1 MKTKRII
8 SAFLTLVML
17 LGSLVVSVDA
27 AYADKVNENGDPI
40 INYLQEVYATPE
52 EKLAD
57 MILCKEAY
65 GFQLYYEE
73 FTGEFA
79 LVKTSTGEVLFS
91 NPYDINSGYQTISD
105 ATKQELLSQL
115 TIKYLE
121 NEVEKSMNSYK
132 EAALR
137 GQITKKNIKGGIRC
151 EYILGEEQTTRLVPR
166 MIKVERFE
174 ELILSQVEDDWYY
187 QKLVSFYTKKDKDD
201 ESLTERGVAEMQ
213 AKFPITLE
221 MAVYVCDPD
230 IKARELR
237 ELETIIKTF
246 CPSYTYE
253 ELDYDHEITN
263 YTGAD
268 AAPPRFRMSLEYTL
282 NENGLEVRLPAN
294 GIEFDE
300 STYQFKTV
308 NILPYFGAG
317 SNENNGYT
325 VIPDGSGAIIRYED
339 FKGKSVNIAGTM
351 YGSDYAYHEID
362 GQHSEAMRMPYFGIV
377 TEYAKEM
384 SILKAADAKAAA
396 EALAQEQFDA
406 AQAEIDAAKAEAE
419 ANGEKYTGPAT
430 ATMPEVVVEPDTTV
444 TTNSGFLA
452 IITEGDSLA
461 KLMAVCGGSLH
472 PYNTVYAMF
481 TPRPSDEY
489 NLADS
494 ISVSGNATWTV
505 TSKRKYTGSYRI
517 QYTFLSDT
525 RLAEEYG
532 VEDYYE
538 ADWTGMAT
546 AYRDYLT
553 AKGDITKFTD
563 ADVKA
568 DIPLYVETFGSIET
582 TERVMSFPVLV
593 DTPLTTFEDIKTMY
607 TELKELGVGN
617 VNFKLT
623 GYANGGMQPE
633 YPHQLKWTKV
643 LGGND
648 GFRDLVSYAAENDFE
663 VYPDFDFAYMQMSG
677 FNDGISLRKHAVRT
691 IDDRYTTRRAYDAA
705 TQSFDR
711 SFSLAISPSY
721 FESLYSYFADK
732 YLEYGNDAIAVTTL
746 GTDLNSDFDEDE
758 PYHREDNKEFTMD
771 TLAAIDED
779 YSSVMIEGGNAY
791 AIKYAD
797 VILKASLKSSGNS
810 KASQSIP
817 FLGMVYHGSKV
828 FTGSATNMEGDIN
841 ESILTAIENGAAMY
855 FILSYQNTSELKEDN
870 SLSKYYSVSYDIW
883 KDDVAKYYTVLNDAI
898 KDLQTSYIVD
908 HEFMDAER
916 VPDADEVEA
925 DRLAEEEAL
934 AAEAEAEAEAK
945 LKAEREAR
953 LKARLNGTPVP
964 DTTEP
969 ADTADTVTD
978 ETTEATEPEADETA
992 ADTAA
997 DEDEDEDETAGNV
1010 NEFGEEIEVEEEEEV
1025 VVPDKYKTTIGS
1037 VVRVEYEGGVNFILN
1052 YNSFDITVE
1061 YDGQT
1066 YTIAGLGFVRID

>member
-1 MKTKRII
+1 M
-8 SAFLTLVML
+8 LVSSM
-17 LGSLVVSVDA
+17 VVSADA
-27 AYADKVNENGDPI
+27 AWADKVDEDGDPI
-40 INYLQEVYATPE
+40 INYLTQVYDTPE
-52 EKLAD
+52 AKLAD
-57 MILCKEAY
+57 MVLVKEAY

-105 ATKQELLSQL
+105 PIKQELLSQL
-115 TIKYLE
+115 TITYLE
-121 NEVEKSMNSYK
+121 NDVQKTMNSYT

-137 GQITKKNIKGGIRC
+137 GQITMKNIKGGIRC

-174 ELILSQVEDDWYY
+174 ELILANVDDDWYY
-187 QKLVSFYTKKDKDD
+187 QKLTSFYTKKDKDD
-201 ESLTERGVAEMQ
+201 PSLTERGVAEMQ
-213 AKFPITLE
+213 AKFPITIE

-237 ELETIIKTF
+237 ELETIVKTF
-246 CPSYTYE
+246 CPNYTYE
-253 ELDYDHEITN
+253 ELDYDHELTN

-300 STYQFKTV
+300 SAYQFQTV

-317 SNENNGYT
+317 SNEYNGYS
-325 VIPDGSGAIIRYED
+325 VIPDGSGAIIRFED
-339 FKGKSVNIAGTM
+339 FTGKSVNIAGTI

-362 GQHSEAMRMPYFGIV
+362 GQHSEAMRLPYYGVV
-377 TEYAKEM
+377 TEYSKEM
-384 SILKAADAKAAA
+384 SLIKAA
-396 EALAQEQFDA
+396 EALEAAEAAAEEQLAIDQA
-406 AQAEIDAAKAEAE
+406 AIDAAKAEAE
-419 ANGEKYTGPAT
+419 ANGETYVGATT
-430 ATMPEVVVEPDTTV
+430 ATKQEVVVEPDTTV
-444 TTNSGFLA
+444 TTNSGFVA

-532 VEDYYE
+532 LDDYYE

-553 AKGDITKFTD
+553 EKGDITKLT
-563 ADVKA
+563 AEEVKS
-568 DIPLYVETFGSIET
+568 DIPLYIETFGSIET
-582 TERVMSFPVLV
+582 TERVFSFPVEV

-607 TELKELGVGN
+607 SELTELGVGN
-617 VNFKLT
+617 INFKLT
-623 GYANGGMQPE
+623 GYANGGLRAT
-633 YPHQLKWTKV
+633 YPHRLKWTKEI
-643 LGGND
+643 GGND
-648 GFRDLVSYAAENDFE
+648 GFKDLVSYASENGFK
-663 VYPDFDFAYMQMSG
+663 VYPDFDFVYMKMSG
-677 FNDGISLRKHAVRT
+677 FMDGINRRKHAVRT

-711 SFSLAISPSY
+711 SFSIALSPVY
-721 FESLYSYFADK
+721 FEELYEQFAPK
-732 YLEYGNDAIAVTTL
+732 YLEYGNDAISVSTL

-758 PYHREDNKEFTMD
+758 PYHREDDKEFTVD
-771 TLAAIDED
+771 TLEAIDED

-791 AIKYAD
+791 ALKYAD
-797 VILKASLKSSGNS
+797 VILEASLTSSGNS

-817 FLGMVYHGSKV
+817 FLGMVLHGSKV

-841 ESILTAIENGAAMY
+841 ESILNAIENGAAMY
-855 FILSYQNTSELKEDN
+855 FILSYQNNSELKE
-870 SLSKYYSVSYDIW
+870 SETLSKYYSVAYDIW
-883 KDDVAKYYTVLNDAI
+883 KEDVASYYTKLNDAI

-908 HEFMDAER
+908 HEFLDAER
-916 VPDADEVEA
+916 IPDEDEAEA
-925 DRLAEEEAL
+925 DRIAEEEAAKLAEEEAAL
-934 AAEAEAEAEAK
+934 EAE
-945 LKAEREAR
+945 KAERAAR
-953 LKARLNGTPVP
+953 LAARLSGTTV
-964 DTTEP
+964 EE
-969 ADTADTVTD
+969 TAAE
-978 ETTEATEPEADETA
+978 ETTEATETTETTVDE
-992 ADTAA
+992 
-997 DEDEDEDETAGNV
+997 ETGATL
-1010 NEFGEEIEVEEEEEV
+1010 NEFGEEIVAEEEEEEV
-1025 VVPDKYKTTIGS
+1025 VADKYKTTVGS
-1037 VVRVEYEGGVNFILN
+1037 VVRVEYEGNVNFILN
-1052 YNSFDITVE
+1052 YNSYAIKVVYE
-1061 YDGQT
+1061 GQT
-1066 YTIAGLGFVRID
+1066 YEIAGLDFVRID

>member
-1 MKTKRII
+1 MKFKRII

-17 LGSLVVSVDA
+17 LGSMVVSVDA
-27 AYADKVNENGDPI
+27 AWSDKVDEKGDPI
-40 INYLQEVYATPE
+40 INYLQQVYATPE

-57 MILCKEAY
+57 MILVKEAY

-105 ATKQELLSQL
+105 PVKQELLSQL
-115 TIKYLE
+115 TISYLE
-121 NEVEKSMNSYK
+121 NDVQKTMNSYA

-174 ELILSQVEDDWYY
+174 DLILSQIDDDWYF
-187 QKLVSFYTKKDKDD
+187 QKLTSFYTKKDKDD
-201 ESLTERGVAEMQ
+201 PSLTERGVAEMQ

-237 ELETIIKTF
+237 ELETIIKSF
-246 CPSYTYE
+246 CPNYTYE
-253 ELDYDHEITN
+253 ELDYDHELTN

-294 GIEFDE
+294 GIDFDE
-300 STYQFKTV
+300 STYQFQTV

-317 SNENNGYT
+317 SNEYNGYT
-325 VIPDGSGAIIRYED
+325 VIPDGSGSIIRFED
-339 FKGKSVNIAGTM
+339 FKGKAVNIAGNM

-362 GQHSEAMRMPYFGIV
+362 GQHSEAMRMPYYGVV
-377 TEYAKEM
+377 TEYSKEM
-384 SILKAADAKAAA
+384 SLNKAAEAKEAAEAAA
-396 EALAQEQFDA
+396 EAQVAIDQA
-406 AQAEIDAAKAEAE
+406 AIDAAKAEAE
-419 ANGEKYTGPAT
+419 AKGETYVGATT
-430 ATMPEVVVEPDTTV
+430 ATKKAVVVEPDTTV

-452 IITEGDSLA
+452 VITEGDSLA

-517 QYTFLSDT
+517 QYTFLTDT
-525 RLAEEYG
+525 RLAEDYG
-532 VEDYYE
+532 VKDYYK

-546 AYRDYLT
+546 AYRDYIT
-553 AKGDITKFTD
+553 EKGDITKLT
-563 ADVKA
+563 ADQVKA

-582 TERVMSFPVLV
+582 TERVFSFPVLV

-607 TELKELGVGN
+607 SELKELGVGN

-623 GYANGGMQPE
+623 GYANGGMEPT
-633 YPHQLKWTKV
+633 YPHRLKWTKEI
-643 LGGND
+643 GGKD
-648 GFRDLVSYAAENDFE
+648 GFTDLISFAKENGFN
-663 VYPDFDFAYMQMSG
+663 VYPDFDFVYMQMSG
-677 FNDGISLRKHAVRT
+677 FGDGISLRKHAIRT

-711 SFSLAISPSY
+711 SFSLALSPAY
-721 FESLYSYFADK
+721 FEGLYEAFAPK
-732 YLEYGNDAIAVTTL
+732 YLAYGNDAISVSTL

-758 PYHREDNKEFTMD
+758 PYHREDDKGFTID

-797 VILKASLKSSGNS
+797 VILEASLTSSGNS
-810 KASQSIP
+810 KSSQSIP

-841 ESILTAIENGAAMY
+841 ESILNAIENGASMY
-855 FILSYQNTSELKEDN
+855 FILSYQNNNELKEDFT
-870 SLSKYYSVSYDIW
+870 LSKYYSVAYDIW
-883 KDDVAKYYTVLNDAI
+883 KDDVAKYYTILNDAT

-916 VPDADEVEA
+916 VPDEDEAEA
-925 DRLAEEEAL
+925 DRIAEEEAAAAAAEEEAL
-934 AAEAEAEAEAK
+934 AAEKAAR
-945 LKAEREAR
+945 AERLAAR
-953 LKARLNGTPVP
+953 LAAESGEAVP
-964 DTTEP
+964 ETT
-969 ADTADTVTD
+969 VD
-978 ETTEATEPEADETA
+978 ETTDTTVEETTDATA
-992 ADTAA
+992 ADAA
-997 DEDEDEDETAGNV
+997 DTSADEETTGNV
-1010 NEFGEEIEVEEEEEV
+1010 NEFGEEIEAVEEEET
-1025 VVPDKYKTTIGS
+1025 VVPDKYKTTVGS
-1037 VVRVEYEGGVNFILN
+1037 VVRVEYEGGVSFILN
-1052 YNSFDITVE
+1052 YNSFAITVE
-1061 YDGQT
+1061 YEGQT
-1066 YTIAGLGFVRID
+1066 YTIDGLNFVRID